1 MKKIMNLL
9 AVYMLLLATSCKK
22 YLEEKPDKKL
32 AVPVTIKDAQALLDN
47 FGSMN
52 CTYASSASAS
62 DDDFYLT
69 DAYYNSLNLDYRIL
83 YTWDK
88 LSVNARTN
96 TEWNS
101 LYADVLNANL
111 ALETVN
117 KITPTITN
125 EAAWKTAKGGA
136 LFYRA
141 FIFLNLVQ
149 QYAQPYNKAT
159 AGMLPGIPLKLSA
172 DVNEPVTRAPLS
184 DCYQRIL
191 TDLQAAAELLPNLD
205 FHVARP
211 SKAAAYGVMAR
222 TSLQMQEYALAEKY
236 ADSCLAINAR
246 LVDYNTV
253 NASLALPFSMFNNA
267 EVIFYSTVTGYPMVN
282 VTNGRV
288 DSVLYKSY
296 AANDLRKAVF
306 FKTNGTGANTYYSFK
321 GHYSESSFGECF
333 TGIATDEQYLIKAEC
348 RARAGDVAGALQWLN
363 SLLVKRWKAGSFIP
377 FTAADAGSALQL
389 VLNERRKELLFRSI
403 RWYDLRRLN
412 QEATFAV
419 TLKRKIGGVEYRLP
433 PNDKRYTFFIPQ
445 VVIDKSGI
453 AQNER

>member
-9 AVYMLLLATSCKK
+9 PVFILLFTTSCKK
-22 YLEEKPDKKL
+22 YLEEKSDKKL
-32 AVPVTIKDAQALLDN
+32 AVPTTIKDAQALLDN
-47 FGSMN
+47 FIPMN
-52 CTYASSASAS
+52 CYYASSASAS

-69 DAYYNSLNLDYRIL
+69 DAYYNGLNLDFRIL
-83 YTWDK
+83 YNWDK

-96 TEWNS
+96 NEWNNI
-101 LYADVLNANL
+101 YANVLNANL

-117 KITPTITN
+117 KITPVANN
-125 EAAWKTAKGGA
+125 ETAWKIAKGGA

-159 AGMLPGIPLKLSA
+159 AAMLPGIPLKLSA
-172 DVNEPVTRAPLS
+172 DVNEPITRAPLNE
-184 DCYQRIL
+184 CYNRIL
-191 TDLQAAAELLPNLD
+191 TDLQAAADLLPNTD

-211 SKAAAYGVMAR
+211 SKAAAYGAMAR
-222 TSLQMQEYALAEKY
+222 TALQMQEYTLAEKY
-236 ADSCLAINAR
+236 ADSCLSINAR
-246 LVDYNTV
+246 LIDYNTV
-253 NASLALPFSMFNNA
+253 NAALALPFSMFNNA

-288 DSVLYKSY
+288 DSLLYRSY
-296 AANDLRKAVF
+296 AANDLRKTVF
-306 FKTNGTGANTYYSFK
+306 FRTNGSGVNTYYTFK

-348 RARAGDVAGALQWLN
+348 RARSGDATGAMQWLN
-363 SLLVKRWKAGSFIP
+363 SLLVKRWKAGSFVP
-377 FTAADAGSALQL
+377 YTAADAGNALQL

-412 QEATFAV
+412 QEAKFAI
-419 TLKRKIGGVEYRLP
+419 TLKRKIAGVEYLLP

-445 VVIDKSGI
+445 IVIDKSGI